1 MQVVKDLKSVGS
13 TISLD
18 DMKNYAAR
26 EVKAVESDL
35 PGVKGFKVYTVPP
48 PAGGVALLN
57 ILNILKG
64 MFSSFSMRW
73 WIFSFSFYYCCNIH
87 IYKITKIVR
96 AF

>member
-1 MQVVKDLKSVGS
+1 MVKDLKSVGS

-18 DMKNYAAR
+18 DMKNYRAR

-64 MFSSFSMRW
+64 MLSSFSMRW
-73 WIFSFSFYYCCNIH
+73 WILSFSFLLLFSIFTHNLI
-87 IYKITKIVR
+87 
-96 AF
+96 A

>member
-13 TISLD
+13 TISLE
-18 DMKNYAAR
+18 DMKNYRAR

-35 PGVKGFKVYTVPP
+35 PGVKGLRVYTVPP

-64 MFSSFSMRW
+64 RVSSFSLHW
-73 WIFSFSFYYCCNIH
+73 WIFSFSFLLLFSIFTYNLI
-87 IYKITKIVR
+87 
-96 AF
+96 A